1 MEKEEIRSEA
11 PFTVSGIT
19 LVPLVKSLIFCR
31 EARRQLIVTGA
42 IKPFGI
48 VVFLEKEKKV
58 LLVEGGEI
66 SLEQLYEKAPGVKER
81 LEAI

>member
-11 PFTVSGIT
+11 PFKVSGIT
-19 LVPLVKSLIFCR
+19 LVPLSKSLINCR
-31 EARRQLIVTGA
+31 EVRRRLFATGA
-42 IKPFGI
+42 VKPFGI
-48 VVFLEKEKKV
+48 VVFSEKEKRV

-66 SLEQLYEKAPGVKER
+66 SLEQLYEKAPGVKEH